1 MRPDRI
7 ALETPIERGW
17 EPVFRLV
24 LGGVADRLDLGF
36 EDLDDIQLAVE
47 RLLAEAGTQETV
59 QLSFEILPE
68 GLRTRIGPLHEHA
81 IAEALQGPDARPGE
95 LTLRR
100 ILETVVDSFGVEIV
114 DDGQILVILNKRVR
128 RPRPRPSRPARLTPT
143 ASCSSGTTTQAT
155 RPRARNWS
163 SATCRSC
170 AP

>member
-47 RLLAEAGTQETV
+47 RLLAEAGTPQTV
-59 QLSFEILPE
+59 NLSFQILPG
-68 GLRTRIGPLHEHA
+68 GLRPRMGPLREPA
-81 IAEALQGPDARPGE
+81 IAEALQGPEPRPGE

-100 ILETVVDSFGVEIV
+100 ILETVVDSFGVETV
-114 DDGQILVILNKRVR
+114 DDGNIMVILNKRVR
-128 RPRPRPSRPARLTPT
+128 RP
-143 ASCSSGTTTQAT
+143 
-155 RPRARNWS
+155 
-163 SATCRSC
+163 
-170 AP
+170 

>member
-47 RLLAEAGTQETV
+47 RLLAEAGTQENV
-59 QLSFEILPE
+59 KLAFEILPE
-68 GLRTRIGPLHEHA
+68 GLRTHIGPLEESA
-81 IAEALQGPDARPGE
+81 IAEALQGPEPRPGE

-100 ILETVVDSFGVEIV
+100 ILETVVDSFGVEV
-114 DDGQILVILNKRVR
+114 AEDGKIMVILNKRV
-128 RPRPRPSRPARLTPT
+128 
-143 ASCSSGTTTQAT
+143 T
-155 RPRARNWS
+155 RKR
-163 SATCRSC
+163 
-170 AP
+170 